1 MPQISILSDRMPA
14 MRWGLVAEA
23 IALCPGANV
32 VARDVPTCDLVEAV
46 GLWHP
51 DIVILGAPETLAR
64 GSEFAELLASPGK
77 TRRIITL
84 FDQERVG
91 QVREWRRSVS
101 VVEHL
106 SITSL
111 CATIRGCQ

>member
-1 MPQISILSDRMPA
+1 MPHISILADRIPA

-23 IALCPGANV
+23 ISLCPGADV
-32 VARDVPTCDLVEAV
+32 VARDVPTGDLIDAV

-51 DIVILGAPETLAR
+51 DVVILGAPETLAR
-64 GSEFAELLASPGK
+64 GAEFAELLGPPGR

-84 FDQERVG
+84 FDRERVG
-91 QVREWRRSVS
+91 QIREWRRSVS
-101 VVEHL
+101 IVEHL

-111 CATIRGCQ
+111 CATICGNQ